1 MNAELRLQCLRN
13 LTDLLS
19 RTFKGLFVFPVLGH
33 DDTVNFSQLAEL
45 WSTWLPQE
53 ALDTLKS
60 GTYDLHSLHPCPPPV
75 WKRVLSLALSRN
87 RETTSNIDRAR
98 SLNFPPLG
106 TILIH
111 SLMNLCLSLDLRKS
125 IFINNFKSNVIWQR
139 RRVLFSEFPPI
150 IQGSELKFGRPI
162 GGLCSDQNT

>member
-60 GTYDLHSLHPCPPPV
+60 GTYPSNRFPRKRGGFLFLFLVFAAWERVSMNYHS
-75 WKRVLSLALSRN
+75 
-87 RETTSNIDRAR
+87 SNIDRTFPLPLILR
-98 SLNFPPLG
+98 SSHFTPPTRKNINIRYKSLLFLQSCNKIHPWIRSWEFNKNF
-106 TILIH
+106 
-111 SLMNLCLSLDLRKS
+111 
-125 IFINNFKSNVIWQR
+125 
-139 RRVLFSEFPPI
+139 
-150 IQGSELKFGRPI
+150 
-162 GGLCSDQNT
+162 SDEEYYPDR